1 MIIRIPA
8 LLCSCLLLIGIQSIS
23 YAQTYQWTRTFGGG
37 NQDYTYGLT
46 STVNGNAISVG
57 SFRGIADFNP
67 GQLILNITS
76 NGNQDAFIE
85 NLDVFGNLVWNRTVG
100 GPGNDYAIAVT
111 ANPSGDVFVTGVFN
125 DSVDMD
131 PDTGVAMVYSSGGAD
146 IFILKLDSAGNFGW
160 VQTIGSPDDEDVSGI
175 TKDGLGNLFIVGKF
189 GDINPLDLDP
199 GPGND
204 DHTSN
209 GNTDIFIVGL
219 TSSGN
224 YLWGVSFGGSGGDV
238 PYGIATDLTGNV
250 FSTGAFRNT
259 VDFDPGTGVDDQT
272 SSGQQ
277 DVFVQKLSGLG
288 SYIWA
293 RTFGG
298 STDNDYGTGIGTDHS
313 GNVVTTGKFNG
324 SVDFDPGAG
333 VNIQS
338 DLGGGGE
345 FLQKL
350 DSGGDLLWANTIA
363 SNTGFI
369 TSNALF
375 IDGADNVYTT
385 GTVTGSMDFDPSF
398 NSDFQSGNPNSAF
411 VQKIDGTGAYVW
423 TKVIPGQS
431 SGNGVFVDP
440 MDNLLMAGTYTGVVD
455 FDPDFGVDLKPSL
468 GSTDN
473 YIFKYGYC
481 SASYSMDS
489 VNTCDTYTSPSGDS
503 IWMYSGVYFD
513 TIMNSWG
520 CDSFITVV
528 LTIDTVEIGVTQN
541 GDTLTANFSGATYQ
555 WFKCMPAF
563 IPLAGE
569 NNQGL
574 IASTNGSYA
583 VEITYNGCIDTSD
596 CYAVTTVSNQESF
609 FNSGITIAPNP
620 VSEVLSIAL
629 ENKDFYTLKLHDS
642 TGRVIKQ
649 ESFLGSEYLLN
660 LENCIPGLY
669 FLEVL
674 NGSTIGFYKVIK
686 Q

>member
-1 MIIRIPA
+1 MNIRISA
-8 LLCSCLLLIGIQSIS
+8 LLCFCLLLIGIQSVT

-46 STVNGNAISVG
+46 STLNGNAISVG

-111 ANPSGDVFVTGVFN
+111 TNPSGDVFVTGVFN

-131 PDTGVAMVYSSGGAD
+131 PDTGVAMVYSAGGAD
-146 IFILKLDSAGNFGW
+146 IFILKLDAAGNFGW

-175 TKDGLGNLFIVGKF
+175 TKDGMGNLFIVGKF

-209 GNTDIFIVGL
+209 GNTDIFLVGL
-219 TSSGN
+219 SSSGN

-238 PYGIATDLTGNV
+238 PYGITTDLTGNV

-298 STDNDYGTGIGTDHS
+298 STDNDFGTGIGSDHS

-324 SVDFDPGAG
+324 SVDFDPGTG

-350 DSGGDLLWANTIA
+350 DSSGDLLWANTIA

-375 IDGADNVYTT
+375 IDGTDNVYTT
-385 GTVTGSMDFDPSF
+385 GTVTGSMDFDPSM

-411 VQKIDGTGAYVW
+411 VQKIDGTGIYVW

-431 SGNGVFVDP
+431 SGNGVVVDQF
-440 MDNLLMAGTYTGVVD
+440 DNLLMAGTYTGVVD

-481 SASYSMDS
+481 SASYATDS
-489 VNTCDTYTSPSGDS
+489 AHTCDTYTSPSGDS
-503 IWMYSGVYFD
+503 IWIYSGVYFD

-541 GDTLTANFSGATYQ
+541 GDTLTADFSGATYQ

-563 IPLAGE
+563 IPLVGE
-569 NNQGL
+569 NNQNL
-574 IASTNGSYA
+574 IASANGSYA
-583 VEITYNGCIDTSD
+583 VEITYNGCKDTSD
-596 CYAVTTVSNQESF
+596 CYAVTTVSNQENY
-609 FNSGITIAPNP
+609 FNSKISIAPNP
-620 VSEVLSIAL
+620 VLGILSIAL
-629 ENKDFYTLKLHDS
+629 ENQDFYKLKLHDS

-649 ESFLGSEYLLN
+649 ETFFGTSYFLN

>member
-1 MIIRIPA
+1 MNIRIPA
-8 LLCSCLLLIGIQSIS
+8 LLCFCLLLIGIQSIA
-23 YAQTYQWTRTFGGG
+23 YGQTYQWTRTFGGG
-37 NQDYTYGLT
+37 NQDFTYGLT
-46 STVNGNAISVG
+46 STVTGNAISVG

-67 GQLILNITS
+67 GQLILNVTS

-111 ANPSGDVFVTGVFN
+111 TNPSGDVFVTGVFN

-131 PDTGVAMVYSSGGAD
+131 PDTGVAMVYSAGGAD

-175 TKDGLGNLFIVGKF
+175 TKDGIGNLFIIGKF
-189 GDINPLDLDP
+189 GDVDPLDLDP

-204 DHTSN
+204 DNTSN

-238 PYGIATDLTGNV
+238 PYGITTDLTGNV

-277 DVFVQKLSGLG
+277 DIFVQKLSGLG
-288 SYIWA
+288 NYIWA

-324 SVDFDPGAG
+324 SVDFDPGTG

-363 SNTGFI
+363 SNTGFV

-375 IDGADNVYTT
+375 IDGTDNVYTT

-431 SGNGVFVDP
+431 SGIGVVVDP

-481 SASYSMDS
+481 SASYYIDS
-489 VNTCDTYTSPSGDS
+489 AHTCDTYTSPSGDS
-503 IWMYSGVYFD
+503 IWIYSGVYFD

-541 GDTLTANFSGATYQ
+541 GDTLTADFSGATYQ

-569 NNQGL
+569 NNQSL
-574 IASTNGSYA
+574 IAPANGSYA
-583 VEITYNGCIDTSD
+583 VEITYNGCTDTSD
-596 CYAVTTVSNQESF
+596 CYAVTTVSNQENY
-609 FNSGITIAPNP
+609 FNYRITIAPNP
-620 VSEVLSIAL
+620 VSGIVRIAL
-629 ENKDFYTLKLHDS
+629 ENQDFYTLKLHDS

-649 ESFLGSEYLLN
+649 ETFFGKEHFLN
-660 LENCIPGLY
+660 LENHISGLY

-674 NGSTIGFYKVIK
+674 NSATIGFFKVIK

>member
-1 MIIRIPA
+1 MNIRIPA
-8 LLCSCLLLIGIQSIS
+8 LLCFCLLLIGIQSVT

-111 ANPSGDVFVTGVFN
+111 TNPSGDVFVTGVFN

-131 PDTGVAMVYSSGGAD
+131 PDTGVAMVYSAGGAD
-146 IFILKLDSAGNFGW
+146 IFILKLDAAGNFGW

-175 TKDGLGNLFIVGKF
+175 AKDGIGNLFIIGKF
-189 GDINPLDLDP
+189 GDVNPLDLDP

-224 YLWGVSFGGSGGDV
+224 YLWGISFGGSGGDV
-238 PYGIATDLTGNV
+238 PYGITTDLTGNV

-277 DVFVQKLSGLG
+277 DIFVQKLSGLG
-288 SYIWA
+288 NYIWA

-298 STDNDYGTGIGTDHS
+298 NTDNDYGTGIGTDHS

-324 SVDFDPGAG
+324 SVDFDPGTG

-350 DSGGDLLWANTIA
+350 DSSGDLLWANTIA

-375 IDGADNVYTT
+375 IDGTDNVYTT

-398 NSDFQSGNPNSAF
+398 NSDFLEIQILLLFRKLMEQAYMFG
-411 VQKIDGTGAYVW
+411 QK
-423 TKVIPGQS
+423 
-431 SGNGVFVDP
+431 
-440 MDNLLMAGTYTGVVD
+440 
-455 FDPDFGVDLKPSL
+455 
-468 GSTDN
+468 
-473 YIFKYGYC
+473 
-481 SASYSMDS
+481 
-489 VNTCDTYTSPSGDS
+489 
-503 IWMYSGVYFD
+503 
-513 TIMNSWG
+513 
-520 CDSFITVV
+520 
-528 LTIDTVEIGVTQN
+528 
-541 GDTLTANFSGATYQ
+541 
-555 WFKCMPAF
+555 
-563 IPLAGE
+563 
-569 NNQGL
+569 
-574 IASTNGSYA
+574 
-583 VEITYNGCIDTSD
+583 
-596 CYAVTTVSNQESF
+596 
-609 FNSGITIAPNP
+609 
-620 VSEVLSIAL
+620 
-629 ENKDFYTLKLHDS
+629 
-642 TGRVIKQ
+642 
-649 ESFLGSEYLLN
+649 
-660 LENCIPGLY
+660 
-669 FLEVL
+669 
-674 NGSTIGFYKVIK
+674 
-686 Q
+686 